1 MSIEK
6 ELKNILKDDQ
16 VLADSESLKHYGQDW
31 TRYYEPKPSA
41 IAFPKTTEDIVALVN
56 FARTTKIALVPSGG
70 RTGLSS
76 AAVATNNEIVVSFE
90 KMNQILDFDSMDQ
103 VVRVQPGVITQT
115 IQEFAVE
122 KGLYFPV
129 DFASKGSSQI
139 GGNIA
144 TNAGGVK
151 VLRYGLTRNWVGGLK
166 VVTGKGEV
174 LNLNKSLVKNAS
186 GYDLMQLFIG
196 SEGTLGFIAEAEIKM
211 CRPPYPL
218 QVMLFAVPNLKCIMK
233 IYEMAKKQLSLTA
246 FEMFSEVALKYV
258 LEHSRIAR
266 PLPEGSPYYVLVEG
280 ELIAEST
287 TEDFVKLFEDGV
299 NHGWIDDGIIAQTE
313 TQFKEIWSM
322 RENVAESVAKFT
334 PYKND
339 ISVRLSRVPDFIT
352 EVDNLLK
359 NDYPNFEIVW
369 FGHIGD
375 GNLHIS
381 ILKPDDWKKEKF
393 FEACRK
399 VDEHLYAT
407 IQKFEGSISAEHGV
421 GLAKKAF
428 LHFTRSNQE
437 VEYMRLI
444 KKQFDPDNIMNPGK
458 IF

>member
-1 MSIEK
+1 MSVEQ
-6 ELKNILKDDQ
+6 ELKSILKPDQ
-16 VLADSESLKHYGQDW
+16 VLTDTESLKHYGQDW

-41 IAFPKTTEDIVALVN
+41 ITFPKTTEEVVELVR
-56 FARTTKIALVPSGG
+56 FAKKTKIPLVPSGG

-76 AAVATNNEIVVSFE
+76 AAVATNNEVVVSFE
-90 KMNQILDFDSMDQ
+90 KMNKILEFDGMDQ

-151 VLRYGLTRNWVGGLK
+151 VLRYGLMRNWVGGLK
-166 VVTGKGEV
+166 VVTGRGEILD
-174 LNLNKSLVKNAS
+174 LNRSLVKNAS

-196 SEGTLGFIAEAEIKM
+196 SEGTLGFVTEAEIKM

-218 QVMLFAVPNLKCIMK
+218 QVMLFAVPNLECIMK

-246 FEMFSEVALKYV
+246 FEMFSEIALKHV
-258 LEHSRIAR
+258 LEQSHLAR

-280 ELIAEST
+280 ELISEAT

-299 NHGWIDDGIIAQTE
+299 NQGWIVDGVIAQTE

-322 RENVAESVAKFT
+322 RENVAESLARFT

-339 ISVRLSRVPDFIT
+339 ISVRLSKVPKFIT
-352 EVDNLLK
+352 EVDALLK
-359 NDYPNFEIVW
+359 HDYPNFEIVW

-399 VDEHLYAT
+399 VDEHLYST
-407 IQKFEGSISAEHGV
+407 IQKFAGSISAEHGV
-421 GLAKKAF
+421 GLAKKSF
-428 LHFTRSNQE
+428 LHFTRSKE
-437 VEYMRLI
+437 EIEYMRLI